1 MDAYDL
7 HQEIFKAWQQVAHR
21 SSASDIKKNWNE
33 TLVYV
38 DGKPVTGVKIEDN
51 KIVLETK

>member
-7 HQEIFKAWQQVAHR
+7 YHEIFKAWQIVSQNP
-21 SSASDIKKNWNE
+21 SGASIKKDWTE

-38 DGKPVTGVKIEDN
+38 DGKPVTSVKIEDN